1 MSLFDASLSSV
12 QWITTGYL
20 LALAVLLP
28 IMGKLGDRYGQGRIH
43 NAGYVLFTISSVAAA
58 LSSDLTALLTM
69 RVAQA
74 AGAAM
79 FQATNMA
86 LVVRYAPPNR
96 KGKALGAVSSAVAL
110 GAMAGP
116 VAGGFIADG
125 LGWQWLFLAHVPFAG
140 AATWLAYR
148 YVPARPAEPVNSSLN
163 AVGGGLMAAVICAFI
178 FIIASGQTLGWTSGA
193 IVAALLAG
201 SLALVGF
208 VLREKRHPHPFLPLE
223 ALRQR
228 TVSVGLLASV
238 GSFAL
243 ANTMLAVMPFFLTG
257 YAGRSSAEAGLMMLA
272 YPAMLA
278 LSGPAAGRLSDRIG
292 ARAPMLLGLGAM
304 AVGTAFLAL
313 LLASMP
319 FGWLAVGMGL
329 TGLGMGLIAAP
340 NNSFILRHA
349 PAKQSGA
356 TGGLIALSRNAGLV
370 IGSAL
375 GLGMIGASAE
385 MLPPNAIRGALAF
398 AAAIGVG
405 CGLTLLLGVRTKRAE
420 PESGGRESS
429 RRAS

>member
-1 MSLFDASLSSV
+1 
-12 QWITTGYL
+12 
-20 LALAVLLP
+20 
-28 IMGKLGDRYGQGRIH
+28 
-43 NAGYVLFTISSVAAA
+43 
-58 LSSDLTALLTM
+58 
-69 RVAQA
+69 
-74 AGAAM
+74 
-79 FQATNMA
+79 
-86 LVVRYAPPNR
+86 
-96 KGKALGAVSSAVAL
+96 
-110 GAMAGP
+110 MAGP

-208 VLREKRHPHPFLPLE
+208 VLREKRHPYPFLPLE

-375 GLGMIGASAE
+375 GL
-385 MLPPNAIRGALAF
+385 
-398 AAAIGVG
+398 
-405 CGLTLLLGVRTKRAE
+405 
-420 PESGGRESS
+420 
-429 RRAS
+429 